1 MAEKSDNNEEIRQNI
16 HATPETAEA
25 VYIAPSA
32 VISGRVRL
40 GKDASVWHGAVL
52 RGDMAPIL
60 AGARTNIQDGAILH
74 VAHDHPCI
82 LGDDVTV
89 GHGAIVHACTIGNA
103 CLIGMGAI
111 ILNGTTIGDEC
122 IVAAGSI
129 IPGGKNIPPRSL
141 VMGSPAKVIR
151 SLSEDEIA
159 HLYDQAQSYVR
170 VARETAL
177 FEASGSTSTTTA
189 R

>member
-1 MAEKSDNNEEIRQNI
+1 MAERNDNDEEIRQNI
-16 HATPETAEA
+16 HAIPETGEA
-25 VYIAPSA
+25 AYIAPSA

-60 AGARTNIQDGAILH
+60 VGSRTNIQDGAILH
-74 VAHDHPCI
+74 VAHDRPCI

-89 GHGAIVHACTIGNA
+89 GHGAIVHACTVGKA

-111 ILNGTTIGDEC
+111 VLNGTTIGDEC
-122 IVAAGSI
+122 IVAAGTL

-141 VMGSPAKVIR
+141 VMGSPGKVVR
-151 SLSEDEIA
+151 SLSEEEIA
-159 HLYDQAQSYVR
+159 HLYDQAQSYVK
-170 VARETAL
+170 VARETAQY
-177 FEASGSTSTTTA
+177 EASRNPSA
-189 R
+189 IVRR